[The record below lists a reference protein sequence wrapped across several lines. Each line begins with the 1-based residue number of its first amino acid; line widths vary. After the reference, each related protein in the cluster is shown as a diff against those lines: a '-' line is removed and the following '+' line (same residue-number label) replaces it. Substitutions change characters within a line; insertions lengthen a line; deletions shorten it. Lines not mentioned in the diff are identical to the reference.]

1 VHVRASERAR
11 DGYFAPIAARVCVWV
26 YTVKAT
32 MLDLLMLPDE
42 MLAKISN
49 MIDVESLLQ
58 LACGSRQLARAASH
72 CKSTTSE
79 VVWLFPE
86 PEGSILACGYG
97 GNLGCKTL
105 DVASL
110 PNLPTSTQPTYL
122 QLNKTHSVR
131 YCFLSKLFPGSRD
144 TDGVPGVAALL
155 QPVDCRKAVRPERH
169 THTPRTHAYATRT
182 QSARVHARSEPQN
195 SHPVA
200 RVTSPRY
207 LAALP
212 RRVTWPRCDARR
224 GRARRGTVRAEFG
237 LS

>member
-1 VHVRASERAR
+1 VSR
-11 DGYFAPIAARVCVWV
+11 DTWPVIPKPRGKV
-26 YTVKAT
+26 
-32 MLDLLMLPDE
+32 D
-42 MLAKISN
+42 
-49 MIDVESLLQ
+49 ESLLCQ
-58 LACGSRQLARAASH
+58 LPNFINIDLRKEASYALGKFLLADGQYTGKYQSNDQWGRELH
-72 CKSTTSE
+72 YI
-79 VVWLFPE
+79 
-86 PEGSILACGYG
+86 ILAKVHIDKSIGKHLTVYG
-97 GNLGCKTL
+97 DIDLTYDLGRWSNDLEK
-105 DVASL
+105 VAD
-110 PNLPTSTQPTYL
+110 PHTHTHTNTNTRTH
-122 QLNKTHSVR
+122 THSHTLVVDH
-131 YCFLSKLFPGSRD
+131 FPIRNSRD